1 MLIIWVMRM
10 INVLKIVNTHG
21 TRGEVK
27 ALHYTDGEEF
37 FSEVS
42 RFYTKDCGRIFELE
56 NWRFHKGA
64 VLLKFRGVEDMSS
77 AELLRGLELYAKEE
91 DLPALPEGR
100 YYYFQ
105 LVGLDA
111 VLENGELAGKI
122 TDVIE
127 SADRELLE
135 LTRPNGKKCLIPKC
149 DAFVGRVDLAA
160 GQVHITPIEGLID
173 DEI

>member
-1 MLIIWVMRM
+1 M

-37 FSEVS
+37 FRAVTAL
-42 RFYTKDCGRIFELE
+42 YTGDGKRAFEIE
-56 NWRFHKGA
+56 DWRFHKGA
-64 VLLKFRGVEDMSS
+64 VLLKLKGVDGMNA
-77 AELLRGLELYAKEE
+77 AEALRGLELYAKEE

-105 LVGLDA
+105 LVGLKA
-111 VLENGELAGKI
+111 VLENGDAVGEV
-122 TDVIE
+122 TDVVE
-127 SADRELLE
+127 SAGRELLE
-135 LTRPNGKKCLIPKC
+135 ITRPGGGKCLIPKC
-149 DAFVGRVDLAA
+149 DAFVSKVDISA
-160 GQVHITPIEGLID
+160 GTVLITPIEGLID